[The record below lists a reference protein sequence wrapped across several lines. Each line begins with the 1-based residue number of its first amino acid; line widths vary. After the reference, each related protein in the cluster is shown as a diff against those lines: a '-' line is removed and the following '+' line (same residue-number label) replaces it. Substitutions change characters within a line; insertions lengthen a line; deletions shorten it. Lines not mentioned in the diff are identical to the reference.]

1 MRLDFLTKNWGTKLV
16 SLVLAVGLW
25 YYAVGEEKVEVSRTI
40 PVEIKLE
47 KEKLSIVGKPT
58 RNVLVTLQAPRSMVA
73 NLASEDLKAVHRI
86 TKVDQPGDYNFRLEP
101 REIKLPSEQIRVVR
115 VEPEVLRVKIDEM
128 IVQKME
134 VEPVFLGEPAFGY
147 RLQQDKIQLDPA
159 SVLVE
164 GPKAELEKMTKIK
177 TQPIDVV
184 GRLRSFRKTVRIA
197 EEPGLKLLSESL
209 VDAYIPIQEV
219 LGEKTLEN
227 IPVKILGTAGSFS
240 KISVESAQ
248 VNLTL
253 QGSPKALESVKAED
267 LVVYVEIS
275 GLEEGTHEIPL
286 KAVLPEGVFLKETPP
301 PAKVTLERRK
311 SSVLPLV

>member
-1 MRLDFLTKNWGTKLV
+1 MTFDFLTKNWGTKLV

-47 KEKLSIVGKPT
+47 QEKLSIVGKPT
-58 RNVLVTLQAPRSMVA
+58 RLILVTLQAPRSMVA

-86 TKVDQPGDYNFRLEP
+86 TKVDQPGEYNFRLEP

-115 VEPEVLRVKIDEM
+115 IEPEVLQVKIDEM

-164 GPKAELEKMTKIK
+164 GPKAELEKMSKIK

-184 GRLRSFRKTVRIA
+184 ERLRSFRKTVRIA

-209 VDAYIPIQEV
+209 VDAYVPIQEV
-219 LGEKTLEN
+219 LGDKALEN
-227 IPVKILGTAGSFS
+227 IPVKILGTAGSFT
-240 KISVESAQ
+240 KISVESAT

-253 QGSPKALESVKAED
+253 QGSPKALAAVKAED
-267 LVVYVEIS
+267 IVVYVEIS
-275 GLEEGTHEIPL
+275 GLKEGIHEIPL
-286 KAVLPEGVFLKETPP
+286 KAVLPEGVFLKENPP
-301 PAKVTLERRK
+301 PAKVTLERK
-311 SSVLPLV
+311 SGVLPLV